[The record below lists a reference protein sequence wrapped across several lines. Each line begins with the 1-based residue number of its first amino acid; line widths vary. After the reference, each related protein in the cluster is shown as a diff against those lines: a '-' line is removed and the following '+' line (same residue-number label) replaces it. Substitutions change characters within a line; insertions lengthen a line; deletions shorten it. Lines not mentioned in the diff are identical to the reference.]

1 MKKPFAIIVCASLAF
16 ASGALA
22 GSSAPPDGAS
32 IVLASQLMRDQAG
45 GRDLEPML
53 VSAAAA
59 FSVSMGEA
67 AKPARLAAW
76 RQAVHENRPMLD
88 AETQSLAEVYART
101 LTKDEMRT
109 WIAYLES
116 PAGMAIQAR
125 KLAAVGSLRPADL
138 TADQQAAEAAF
149 NASPEAKSIKA
160 KNGVLLVE
168 SLQRSLLLGRKL
180 AASAE
185 VDYCHATG
193 DCKAAR

>member
-1 MKKPFAIIVCASLAF
+1 MKKRFAVIVCASLVVGG
-16 ASGALA
+16 GALA
-22 GSSAPPDGAS
+22 APPAATDGTS
-32 IVLASQLMRDQAG
+32 IALARQLMRDQTG
-45 GRDLEPML
+45 GRDLEPLL
-53 VSAAAA
+53 VSSAAA
-59 FSVSMGEA
+59 FSASMGEA

-101 LTKDEMRT
+101 LTKDEMRA
-109 WIAYLES
+109 WLAYLES
-116 PAGMAIQAR
+116 PTGAAIQAR
-125 KLAAVGSLRPADL
+125 KLAAVGSLRLADL
-138 TADQQAAEAAF
+138 TPEEQAAEAAF